1 MEDFGIILLDYKV
14 KILYIPFHINKKSM
28 IVPLLKIWLDDTVKF
43 ITYTKTESEFSIIL
57 DEQCI
62 LTNFSVEELSIIN
75 IDQSTYLVL
84 QIFEDN
90 ENGINHVGIVS
101 RLSKIF
107 SDNNIP
113 ILYINSY
120 NNNYILVSDIYKPN
134 LTSLFPGYI

>member
-1 MEDFGIILLDYKV
+1 
-14 KILYIPFHINKKSM
+14 M